1 MPGGE
6 GLGRVAAGADR
17 ADGHAGAERLRHG
30 AGIGLHT
37 VILMREELAGA
48 AGADLDLVEHE
59 EDALLVAQVAQAL
72 QELLRGGTHAALA
85 LDGLGQDGADVFVH
99 DVLDGLE
106 VVELGIAE
114 AGGQGLEVAVDG
126 ILTGGG
132 AGGEGAAVEGVLHRD
147 DDEALGMAVILGVL
161 AGELDLAFVGLGA
174 GVGKEDLIKAAVL
187 DDELRGLDGG
197 LIVEVVGAVED
208 GLRTL
213 LQALDDGGMAVAET
227 VDGDAADEIEV
238 LVAVLV
244 EDVDALAALHGDGHT
259 DMVAVEIL
267 VTVFDDFRIG
277 LELFDHGRVL
287 LLKFYVFFTT

>member
-1 MPGGE
+1 
-6 GLGRVAAGADR
+6 
-17 ADGHAGAERLRHG
+17 
-30 AGIGLHT
+30 
-37 VILMREELAGA
+37 MREELAGT

-59 EDALLVAQVAQAL
+59 EDALLVAQVTQAL
-72 QELLRGGTHAALA
+72 QELLGSRTHAALA
-85 LDGLGQDGADVFVH
+85 LDGLGQDGADVFIH

-126 ILTGGG
+126 ILTGGR
-132 AGGEGAAVEGVLHRD
+132 ASREGAAVEGVLHRD

-259 DMVAVEIL
+259 DVVAVEVL

-287 LLKFYVFFTT
+287 LLKFYVFFTI

>member
-1 MPGGE
+1 
-6 GLGRVAAGADR
+6 
-17 ADGHAGAERLRHG
+17 
-30 AGIGLHT
+30 
-37 VILMREELAGA
+37 
-48 AGADLDLVEHE
+48 
-59 EDALLVAQVAQAL
+59 
-72 QELLRGGTHAALA
+72 
-85 LDGLGQDGADVFVH
+85 
-99 DVLDGLE
+99 
-106 VVELGIAE
+106 
-114 AGGQGLEVAVDG
+114 
-126 ILTGGG
+126 
-132 AGGEGAAVEGVLHRD
+132 
-147 DDEALGMAVILGVL
+147 MAVILGVL

-227 VDGDAADEIEV
+227 VDGDAADEVEV

-259 DMVAVEIL
+259 DVVAVEVL

-287 LLKFYVFFTT
+287 LLKFYVCFTI